1 MALIILVIAAVVIGY
16 FLARSRY
23 SDTIDETA
31 GKVSTTSRS
40 WADSAGGWVNTRVLR
55 RKSAEPFREWA
66 AGPGAEQFP
75 DDFMEWL
82 EGLSDEEVEEFTQAL
97 DKYSASLDYS
107 LTDLVEGDY
116 DGKPAMMQV
125 FVEAIVIYSQEY
137 RKAREVQQA
146 EAEKEEDVEASADD
160 DASTSTDKKKAAEKS
175 TSRRKQGAS
184 ETSESAA

>member
-23 SDTIDETA
+23 SDTIDETT

-40 WADSAGGWVNTRVLR
+40 WADNASGWVNTRVLR
-55 RKSAEPFREWA
+55 RKSAEPFQEWA
-66 AGPGAEQFP
+66 AGPGAEQLP
-75 DDFMEWL
+75 NDFKEWL
-82 EGLSDEEVEEFTQAL
+82 EGLSDEQATEFIRAL
-97 DKYSASLDYS
+97 DKYAASLGYS
-107 LTDLVEGDY
+107 LTELVEGGY
-116 DGKPAMMQV
+116 DGKPALMQV

-146 EAEKEEDVEASADD
+146 EADKEDATPVDDEASASADE
-160 DASTSTDKKKAAEKS
+160 KKPAKKS
-175 TSRRKQGAS
+175 PSRRKMEAS

>member
-1 MALIILVIAAVVIGY
+1 MALIILVIVAVVIGY

-31 GKVSTTSRS
+31 EKVSSTSRS

-55 RKSAEPFREWA
+55 RKSVEPFREWVT
-66 AGPGAEQFP
+66 GPGAEQLP
-75 DDFMEWL
+75 DDFKEWL
-82 EGLSDEEVEEFTQAL
+82 EGLSDEETTEFVRSL
-97 DKYSASLDYS
+97 DKYSASLGYS
-107 LTDLVEGDY
+107 IDELVEGGY
-116 DGKPAMMQV
+116 DGKPALMQV

-146 EAEKEEDVEASADD
+146 EAEKDTTEGDET
-160 DASTSTDKKKAAEKS
+160 STSKEDKKPAEKS
-175 TSRRKQGAS
+175 VSRRKQGAS

>member
-1 MALIILVIAAVVIGY
+1 MALIILVIVAVVIGY

-31 GKVSTTSRS
+31 EKVSSTSRS

-66 AGPGAEQFP
+66 AGPGAEQLP
-75 DDFMEWL
+75 DDFKEWL
-82 EGLSDEEVEEFTQAL
+82 EGLSDEETTEFIRSL
-97 DKYSASLDYS
+97 DKYSASLGYS
-107 LTDLVEGDY
+107 VDELVDGGY
-116 DGKPAMMQV
+116 DGKPALMQV

-146 EAEKEEDVEASADD
+146 EAEKDTTEGDE
-160 DASTSTDKKKAAEKS
+160 ASTSKEDKKPAEKS
-175 TSRRKQGAS
+175 VSRRKQGSS
-184 ETSESAA
+184 EASESAA

>member
-55 RKSAEPFREWA
+55 RKTAEPFREWA
-66 AGPGAEQFP
+66 AGPGAEQLP
-75 DDFMEWL
+75 DDFKQWL
-82 EGLSDEEVEEFTQAL
+82 ESLSDKEATEFIQAL
-97 DKYSASLDYS
+97 DKHSASLGYS
-107 LTDLVEGDY
+107 LTDLVEGGY
-116 DGKPAMMQV
+116 DGKPALMQV

-146 EAEKEEDVEASADD
+146 EAEKEEDGEASADEE
-160 DASTSTDKKKAAEKS
+160 ATSSNNEKKPAEKS
-175 TSRRKQGAS
+175 TSRRKRGAA

>member
-23 SDTIDETA
+23 SETIDDTA
-31 GKVSTTSRS
+31 DRVSTTSRS

-55 RKSAEPFREWA
+55 RKTAEPFREWA

-75 DDFMEWL
+75 DDFNEWL
-82 EGLSDEEVEEFTQAL
+82 AGLSNEDAKDFVQAL
-97 DKYSASLDYS
+97 DKYAASLGYS
-107 LTDLVEGDY
+107 LTDLVEGGY
-116 DGKPAMMQV
+116 DGNPALMQV

-146 EAEKEEDVEASADD
+146 EAEKDADENEVSEDANVADE
-160 DASTSTDKKKAAEKS
+160 KQPAEKN
-175 TSRRKQGAS
+175 TSRRKRATS